1 MHASYL
7 WESIAALQ
15 VKDAKKAKFQ
25 LGTAEPKL
33 GAAIQE
39 ATQVQQLGV
48 TAAAAAAAAATA
60 GVPRQHCWQL

>member
-1 MHASYL
+1 MRWLQVAGAASGCCSRVFEL
-7 WESIAALQ
+7 LLVCVGLSAVLQ

-39 ATQVQQLGV
+39 ATQVSSW
-48 TAAAAAAAAATA
+48 A
-60 GVPRQHCWQL
+60 